1 MKRVFSILVFLF
13 SGCILMSQ
21 TSDARLA
28 PVKDFSIYKDEA
40 SIDVNEMDEN
50 IYMSMVTGNEGAD
63 GFYTFERSFDGEN
76 FVILS
81 KRSFHNSA
89 ETSTRLFTFV
99 SKLPAKS
106 AQYRVYKF
114 TSEAV
119 TLMKEYFYQPDY
131 APVAA
136 TDK

>member
-13 SGCILMSQ
+13 SCSLLMSQ
-21 TSDARLA
+21 ASDVRLA
-28 PVKDFSIYKDEA
+28 PVKEFSVFKDDA
-40 SIDVNEMDEN
+40 SIKVNELDDN
-50 IYMSMVTGNEGAD
+50 IYISMVTGNEDAD

-76 FVILS
+76 YVILS
-81 KRSFHNSA
+81 KRTFHNQPEA
-89 ETSTRLFTFV
+89 EAKLFPFI
-99 SKLPAKS
+99 SKLPVKC

-119 TLMKEYFYQPDY
+119 TLMKEYHYQPDF